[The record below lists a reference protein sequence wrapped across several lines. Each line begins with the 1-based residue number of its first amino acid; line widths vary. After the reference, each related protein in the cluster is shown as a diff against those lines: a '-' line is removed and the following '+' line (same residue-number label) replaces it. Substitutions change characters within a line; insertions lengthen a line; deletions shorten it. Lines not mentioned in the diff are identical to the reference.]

1 MDNYQFVNL
10 KNNLLYHFA
19 ITAFISCTI
28 SVATYSQ
35 GSWIRDEAKITE
47 AVDLYNLS
55 GEGVIVVMIDR
66 GIDYRHPD
74 FIDDNG
80 NTRID
85 YIFDLTD
92 NSGAFDSDNI
102 YGVGT
107 IWDATEINQALANN
121 TTPPL
126 TNDRAFGNVSKR

>member
-102 YGVGT
+102 YDVGT